1 MLSSVHTQNNDILSE
16 LHVQKKLSSPD
27 VAEGTRHAL
36 SITPGEAAKLCS
48 LIQSCEDYFRIR
60 KVNQHGKYFTGLSEE
75 ADQFSACMEEEPLKQ
90 NWSSFTKVMDKH
102 QTKLKELSPQFKSRS
117 RENFL
122 EPNLSESEMRWLK
135 EDEIA
140 TLQEKLLEAEMAISS
155 TEMFLPSFKVTIAGM
170 TNVCNLSTSDMIK
183 ISKQEDLLI
192 KELEALKH
200 IKGLLLHLL
209 RTTEHKEI
217 SSKQIDIL
225 IQKLTES
232 ETENDGL
239 RKETLETEKHIV
251 ELSSQLQK
259 EKANALKADHLSK
272 SVEAVQAHLQCQI
285 QKKEVENDQ
294 LKAKIQTLEKKISEW
309 KLQIGKHKHQ
319 ILAVKET
326 NEQKK
331 KALKKATRA
340 QKQRAEC
347 FEASVEKLTSKIRK
361 REVKLSEV
369 LSASSVWKN
378 HHEKAVEE
386 KTRLEVQFETLKKQ
400 ITNVLED
407 LKKIQDC
414 GRNSNEEIN
423 GKLNSINSESA
434 NVRLE
439 NAKLKALLAALEDN
453 AVSAEAEL
461 LNLQEKVKQQE
472 NLAEHYKTQV
482 QKLQT
487 EAEELKARYEKVL
500 NENKIITE
508 AKNLEISEV
517 RSQIQAQL
525 KELEHVRDL
534 LKVAEE
540 RLLEYQEN
548 LLSYKRSYADKSK
561 TIRELQVQMD
571 DNNRFLRNHSLEE
584 ENCNI
589 QKKYEYLKRQLERME
604 VQNEELAHQ
613 LANQEESLQHS
624 ELQLKEKLAE
634 YDALARQLEAALEE
648 GRKKESE
655 ELEKMSSKERALQ
668 TKILTLETELRERR
682 EEQKRLVCKLNNR
695 EKHQEVCLKELEH
708 TLQKSE
714 NQNHSIHS
722 YVQFLKNSYVTMFG

>member
-1 MLSSVHTQNNDILSE
+1 MLSSVHRQDNDIPSE
-16 LHVQKKLSSPD
+16 LHVQQKLPSPD

-36 SITPGEAAKLCS
+36 PITPGEAAKLCA
-48 LIQSCEDYFRIR
+48 LIQSCEDFFRIR

-75 ADQFSACMEEEPLKQ
+75 ADQFSACMEEETLKQ

-102 QTKLKELSPQFKSRS
+102 QTKLKELSPQLKSRS
-117 RENFL
+117 QENFL
-122 EPNLSESEMRWLK
+122 EQNLSESEMRWLK

-140 TLQEKLLEAEMAISS
+140 TLQEKILEAEMAISS

-192 KELEALKH
+192 KELETLKH

-225 IQKLTES
+225 MQKLTES

-251 ELSSQLQK
+251 ELSSQLQQ

-285 QKKEVENDQ
+285 QKKEAENDQ
-294 LKAKIQTLEKKISEW
+294 LKAKIQTLEKKITEW

-347 FEASVEKLTSKIRK
+347 FEASIEKLTSKIRK

-400 ITNVLED
+400 ITNLLED
-407 LKKIQDC
+407 MKKIQDR
-414 GRNSNEEIN
+414 GRNSNEEIH

-434 NVRLE
+434 NIRLD

-453 AVSAEAEL
+453 TVSAEAEL

-472 NLAEHYKTQV
+472 NLAEQYKTQV

-487 EAEELKARYEKVL
+487 EAEELKARYKKVL

-508 AKNLEISEV
+508 AKDLEISE
-517 RSQIQAQL
+517 
-525 KELEHVRDL
+525 
-534 LKVAEE
+534 
-540 RLLEYQEN
+540 
-548 LLSYKRSYADKSK
+548 
-561 TIRELQVQMD
+561 MD

-589 QKKYEYLKRQLERME
+589 QKKYEYLKRQLEKME

-655 ELEKMSSKERALQ
+655 EVEKMSSKERALQ
-668 TKILTLETELRERR
+668 TKILTLETELRERQ

-695 EKHQEVCLKELEH
+695 EKRQEVCLKELEH
-708 TLQKSE
+708 NLQKSE
-714 NQNHSIHS
+714 NQNHSIHN

>member
-1 MLSSVHTQNNDILSE
+1 MLSSVHRQDNDIPSE
-16 LHVQKKLSSPD
+16 LHVQQKLPSPD
-27 VAEGTRHAL
+27 VAE
-36 SITPGEAAKLCS
+36 
-48 LIQSCEDYFRIR
+48 
-60 KVNQHGKYFTGLSEE
+60 
-75 ADQFSACMEEEPLKQ
+75 FSACMEEETLKQ

-102 QTKLKELSPQFKSRS
+102 QTKLKELSPQLKSRS
-117 RENFL
+117 QENFL
-122 EPNLSESEMRWLK
+122 EQNLSESEMRWLK

-140 TLQEKLLEAEMAISS
+140 TLQEKILEAEMAISS

-192 KELEALKH
+192 KELETLKH

-225 IQKLTES
+225 MQKLTES

-251 ELSSQLQK
+251 ELSSQLQQ

-285 QKKEVENDQ
+285 QKKEAENDQ
-294 LKAKIQTLEKKISEW
+294 LKAKIQTLEKKITEW

-347 FEASVEKLTSKIRK
+347 FEASIEKLTSKIRK

-400 ITNVLED
+400 ITNLLED
-407 LKKIQDC
+407 MKKIQDR
-414 GRNSNEEIN
+414 GRNSNEEIH
-423 GKLNSINSESA
+423 GKLNSISSESA
-434 NVRLE
+434 NIRLD

-453 AVSAEAEL
+453 TVSAEAEL

-472 NLAEHYKTQV
+472 NLAEQYKT
-482 QKLQT
+482 
-487 EAEELKARYEKVL
+487 
-500 NENKIITE
+500 
-508 AKNLEISEV
+508 
-517 RSQIQAQL
+517 
-525 KELEHVRDL
+525 
-534 LKVAEE
+534 
-540 RLLEYQEN
+540 
-548 LLSYKRSYADKSK
+548 
-561 TIRELQVQMD
+561 QMD

-589 QKKYEYLKRQLERME
+589 QKKYEYLKRQLEKME

-655 ELEKMSSKERALQ
+655 EVEKMSSKERALQ

-695 EKHQEVCLKELEH
+695 EKRQEVCLKELEH
-708 TLQKSE
+708 NLQKSE
-714 NQNHSIHS
+714 NQNHSIHN

>member
-1 MLSSVHTQNNDILSE
+1 MLSSVHIQSNDILSE
-16 LHVQKKLSSPD
+16 LHVQQKLSSSA
-27 VAEGTRHAL
+27 VAE
-36 SITPGEAAKLCS
+36 
-48 LIQSCEDYFRIR
+48 
-60 KVNQHGKYFTGLSEE
+60 
-75 ADQFSACMEEEPLKQ
+75 FSACMEEEPLKQ

-102 QTKLKELSPQFKSRS
+102 QTELKELSPQLKSRP

-122 EPNLSESEMRWLK
+122 QQNLSESEMTWLK

-170 TNVCNLSTSDMIK
+170 TN
-183 ISKQEDLLI
+183 
-192 KELEALKH
+192 
-200 IKGLLLHLL
+200 
-209 RTTEHKEI
+209 I

-225 IQKLTES
+225 MQKLTES

-251 ELSSQLQK
+251 ELSSQLQQ
-259 EKANALKADHLSK
+259 EKANALKAGHLST

-285 QKKEVENDQ
+285 QKKEAENDQ
-294 LKAKIQTLEKKISEW
+294 LKAKIQTLEKKITEW

-386 KTRLEVQFETLKKQ
+386 KTRLEVQTETLKKQ
-400 ITNVLED
+400 ITNLLED
-407 LKKIQDC
+407 LKKMQDR
-414 GRNSNEEIN
+414 GRNSNEEIH
-423 GKLNSINSESA
+423 GKLNSISSENA
-434 NVRLE
+434 NIHLE

-453 AVSAEAEL
+453 TVSAEAEL

-472 NLAEHYKTQV
+472 NLAEQYKTQV

-500 NENKIITE
+500 NENKITE
-508 AKNLEISEV
+508 AKDLEISE
-517 RSQIQAQL
+517 
-525 KELEHVRDL
+525 
-534 LKVAEE
+534 
-540 RLLEYQEN
+540 
-548 LLSYKRSYADKSK
+548 
-561 TIRELQVQMD
+561 MD
-571 DNNRFLRNHSLEE
+571 DNRFLRNHSLEE
-584 ENCNI
+584 ENFNI
-589 QKKYEYLKRQLERME
+589 QKKYEYLKRQLEMME

-613 LANQEESLQHS
+613 LANQEERLQHS

-655 ELEKMSSKERALQ
+655 EVEKISSKERALQ
-668 TKILTLETELRERR
+668 TKILALETELRQRR
-682 EEQKRLVCKLNNR
+682 EEQKRLVCKLNNS

-708 TLQKSE
+708 NLQKSE
-714 NQNHSIHS
+714 NQNHSIHN

>member
-16 LHVQKKLSSPD
+16 LHVQKKLSLPD

-36 SITPGEAAKLCS
+36 PITPGEAAKLCS

-60 KVNQHGKYFTGLSEE
+60 KVNQLGKYFTDLSEE
-75 ADQFSACMEEEPLKQ
+75 ADQFSACMEEEPLMQ

-122 EPNLSESEMRWLK
+122 EQNLSESEMRWLK
-135 EDEIA
+135 EHEIA

-155 TEMFLPSFKVTIAGM
+155 TEMFLPSFKVTIAGI
-170 TNVCNLSTSDMIK
+170 TNVCNLSASDMMK

-200 IKGLLLHLL
+200 IKRLLLHLL

-217 SSKQIDIL
+217 SSKQIDL
-225 IQKLTES
+225 LMQKLTES

-239 RKETLETEKHIV
+239 RKGTLETEKHIV
-251 ELSSQLQK
+251 ELSSQLQQ

-285 QKKEVENDQ
+285 QKKETENDQ
-294 LKAKIQTLEKKISEW
+294 LKAKIQTLEKKITEW

-331 KALKKATRA
+331 KSLKKATRA
-340 QKQRAEC
+340 QKQRAER
-347 FEASVEKLTSKIRK
+347 FEASIEKLTSKIRK

-369 LSASSVWKN
+369 LSASSAWKN

-400 ITNVLED
+400 ITNLLED
-407 LKKIQDC
+407 LKKIQDR
-414 GRNSNEEIN
+414 GRNSNEEIH

-434 NVRLE
+434 NIRLE
-439 NAKLKALLAALEDN
+439 NAKLKVLLAALEDN
-453 AVSAEAEL
+453 TVLAEAEL

-472 NLAEHYKTQV
+472 NLAEQYKTQV
-482 QKLQT
+482 QKLQM
-487 EAEELKARYEKVL
+487 EAEELKARYKKVL
-500 NENKIITE
+500 NENKTITE
-508 AKNLEISEV
+508 TKNLEISE
-517 RSQIQAQL
+517 
-525 KELEHVRDL
+525 
-534 LKVAEE
+534 
-540 RLLEYQEN
+540 
-548 LLSYKRSYADKSK
+548 
-561 TIRELQVQMD
+561 MD
-571 DNNRFLRNHSLEE
+571 DNKKFLRNHSLEE

-604 VQNEELAHQ
+604 VQNEELVHQ

-655 ELEKMSSKERALQ
+655 EVEKMSSKERALQ

-708 TLQKSE
+708 TLRKSE

-722 YVQFLKNSYVTMFG
+722 YVQFLKNSYVTMFGRFL

>member
-1 MLSSVHTQNNDILSE
+1 MLSSMHIQNNDSLSE
-16 LHVQKKLSSPD
+16 LYVQQKLSFD
-27 VAEGTRHAL
+27 IAEGTRHAL
-36 SITPGEAAKLCS
+36 PITPGEAAKLCS

-102 QTKLKELSPQFKSRS
+102 QSKLKELSPQLKSRS
-117 RENFL
+117 QENFL
-122 EPNLSESEMRWLK
+122 QQNLSEMRWLK

-155 TEMFLPSFKVTIAGM
+155 IEMFLPSFKVTIAGM
-170 TNVCNLSTSDMIK
+170 TN
-183 ISKQEDLLI
+183 
-192 KELEALKH
+192 
-200 IKGLLLHLL
+200 
-209 RTTEHKEI
+209 I

-225 IQKLTES
+225 MQKLTES

-251 ELSSQLQK
+251 ELSSQLQQ

-272 SVEAVQAHLQCQI
+272 SVEAVQTHLQCQI
-285 QKKEVENDQ
+285 QKKEAENDQ
-294 LKAKIQTLEKKISEW
+294 LKAKLQTLEKKITEW
-309 KLQIGKHKHQ
+309 KLQTGKHKHQ

-331 KALKKATRA
+331 KSLKKATRA

-386 KTRLEVQFETLKKQ
+386 KTRLEVQTETLKKQ
-400 ITNVLED
+400 ITNLLED

-414 GRNSNEEIN
+414 GRNSNEEIH
-423 GKLNSINSESA
+423 GKLNSINSENA
-434 NVRLE
+434 NIRLE

-453 AVSAEAEL
+453 TVSAEAEL

-472 NLAEHYKTQV
+472 NLAEQYKTQV

-487 EAEELKARYEKVL
+487 EAEELKVRYEKVL
-500 NENKIITE
+500 NEKKIIE
-508 AKNLEISEV
+508 AKDLEIIEV
-517 RSQIQAQL
+517 RSQMQAHL
-525 KELEHVRDL
+525 KELERVRDL

-540 RLLEYQEN
+540 RLQEYQEN

-561 TIRELQVQMD
+561 TIRKLQVQMD
-571 DNNRFLRNHSLEE
+571 DNRFLRNHSLEE

-589 QKKYEYLKRQLERME
+589 KKKYEYLKRQLEKME
-604 VQNEELAHQ
+604 VQNEELTHQ
-613 LANQEESLQHS
+613 LANQEESLQQS

-655 ELEKMSSKERALQ
+655 VVEKNSSKERALQ
-668 TKILTLETELRERR
+668 TKILALETELRERR
-682 EEQKRLVCKLNNR
+682 EEQKRLVCKLNNS
-695 EKHQEVCLKELEH
+695 EKHQEVCLKELEYN
-708 TLQKSE
+708 LQKSE
-714 NQNHSIHS
+714 NQNHRIHNYTNLYMFNCS
-722 YVQFLKNSYVTMFG
+722 CITSKERKLVASNFFLVVVTKGYRRIVKQQYELIGTVLAYVVTNICLL

>member
-1 MLSSVHTQNNDILSE
+1 
-16 LHVQKKLSSPD
+16 
-27 VAEGTRHAL
+27 
-36 SITPGEAAKLCS
+36 
-48 LIQSCEDYFRIR
+48 
-60 KVNQHGKYFTGLSEE
+60 
-75 ADQFSACMEEEPLKQ
+75 MEEEPLKQ

-102 QTKLKELSPQFKSRS
+102 QTKLKELSPQLKSRS
-117 RENFL
+117 QENFL
-122 EPNLSESEMRWLK
+122 EQNLSESEMRWLK

-140 TLQEKLLEAEMAISS
+140 TLQEKILEAEMAISS

-192 KELEALKH
+192 KELETLKH

-225 IQKLTES
+225 MQKLTES

-251 ELSSQLQK
+251 ELSSQLQQ

-285 QKKEVENDQ
+285 QKKEAENDQ
-294 LKAKIQTLEKKISEW
+294 LKAKIQTLEKKITEW

-331 KALKKATRA
+331 KALKKATRG

-386 KTRLEVQFETLKKQ
+386 KTRLEVQFESLKKQ
-400 ITNVLED
+400 ITNLLED
-407 LKKIQDC
+407 MKKIQDR
-414 GRNSNEEIN
+414 GRNSNEEIH

-434 NVRLE
+434 NIRLE

-453 AVSAEAEL
+453 TVSAEAEL

-472 NLAEHYKTQV
+472 NLAEQYKIQV

-487 EAEELKARYEKVL
+487 EAEELKARYKKVL

-508 AKNLEISEV
+508 AKDLEISEV

-540 RLLEYQEN
+540 RLQEYQEN

-584 ENCNI
+584 ENYNI
-589 QKKYEYLKRQLERME
+589 QKKYKYLK
-604 VQNEELAHQ
+604 
-613 LANQEESLQHS
+613 S
-624 ELQLKEKLAE
+624 
-634 YDALARQLEAALEE
+634 
-648 GRKKESE
+648 
-655 ELEKMSSKERALQ
+655 
-668 TKILTLETELRERR
+668 
-682 EEQKRLVCKLNNR
+682 
-695 EKHQEVCLKELEH
+695 
-708 TLQKSE
+708 
-714 NQNHSIHS
+714 
-722 YVQFLKNSYVTMFG
+722 

>member
-1 MLSSVHTQNNDILSE
+1 MLSSMHIQNNDSLSE
-16 LHVQKKLSSPD
+16 LYVQQKLSFD
-27 VAEGTRHAL
+27 IAEGTRHAL
-36 SITPGEAAKLCS
+36 PITPGEAAKLCS

-102 QTKLKELSPQFKSRS
+102 QSKLKELSPQLKSRS
-117 RENFL
+117 QENFL
-122 EPNLSESEMRWLK
+122 QQNLSEMRWLK

-155 TEMFLPSFKVTIAGM
+155 IEMFLPSFKVTIAGM
-170 TNVCNLSTSDMIK
+170 TNVCNLSTSDMLK

-192 KELEALKH
+192 KELETLKH

-209 RTTEHKEI
+209 RTTEHEEI

-225 IQKLTES
+225 MQKLTES

-251 ELSSQLQK
+251 ELSSQLQQ

-272 SVEAVQAHLQCQI
+272 SVEAVQTHLQCQI
-285 QKKEVENDQ
+285 QKKEAENDQ
-294 LKAKIQTLEKKISEW
+294 LKAKLQTLEKKITEW
-309 KLQIGKHKHQ
+309 KLQTGKHKHQ

-331 KALKKATRA
+331 KSLKKATRA

-386 KTRLEVQFETLKKQ
+386 KTRLEVQTETLKKQ
-400 ITNVLED
+400 ITNLLED

-414 GRNSNEEIN
+414 GRNSNEEIH
-423 GKLNSINSESA
+423 GKLNSINSENA
-434 NVRLE
+434 NIRLE

-453 AVSAEAEL
+453 TVSAEAEL

-472 NLAEHYKTQV
+472 NLAEQYKTQV

-487 EAEELKARYEKVL
+487 EAEELKVRYEKVL
-500 NENKIITE
+500 NEKKIIE
-508 AKNLEISEV
+508 AKDLEI
-517 RSQIQAQL
+517 I
-525 KELEHVRDL
+525 ELE
-534 LKVAEE
+534 K
-540 RLLEYQEN
+540 
-548 LLSYKRSYADKSK
+548 
-561 TIRELQVQMD
+561 
-571 DNNRFLRNHSLEE
+571 
-584 ENCNI
+584 
-589 QKKYEYLKRQLERME
+589 ME
-604 VQNEELAHQ
+604 VQNEELTHQ
-613 LANQEESLQHS
+613 LANQEESLQQS

-655 ELEKMSSKERALQ
+655 VVEKNSSKERALQ
-668 TKILTLETELRERR
+668 TKILALETELRERR
-682 EEQKRLVCKLNNR
+682 EEQKRLVCKLNNS
-695 EKHQEVCLKELEH
+695 EKHQEVCLKELEYN
-708 TLQKSE
+708 LQKSE
-714 NQNHSIHS
+714 NQNHRIHNYTNLYMFNCS
-722 YVQFLKNSYVTMFG
+722 CITSKERKLVASNFFLVVVTKGYRRIVKQQYELIGTVLAYVVTNICLL

>member
-16 LHVQKKLSSPD
+16 LHVKKKLSSPD
-27 VAEGTRHAL
+27 VAEGTRHTL
-36 SITPGEAAKLCS
+36 PITPGEAAKLCS

-60 KVNQHGKYFTGLSEE
+60 KVNQLGKYFTDLSEE

-90 NWSSFTKVMDKH
+90 SWSSFTNVMDKH
-102 QTKLKELSPQFKSRS
+102 QIRLKELSPQFKSRS

-122 EPNLSESEMRWLK
+122 GQNLSESEMRWLK
-135 EDEIA
+135 EHEIA
-140 TLQEKLLEAEMAISS
+140 TLQEKLLEAEMAINS
-155 TEMFLPSFKVTIAGM
+155 TEMFLPSFKVTIAEM
-170 TNVCNLSTSDMIK
+170 TNVCNLSTSDVIK

-192 KELEALKH
+192 KELEALKN
-200 IKGLLLHLL
+200 IKGFLLHLL

-225 IQKLTES
+225 MQKLTES

-251 ELSSQLQK
+251 ELSSQLQQ
-259 EKANALKADHLSK
+259 EKVNVLKADHLSK

-285 QKKEVENDQ
+285 QKKEAENDQ
-294 LKAKIQTLEKKISEW
+294 LKAKIQTLEKKITEW
-309 KLQIGKHKHQ
+309 KLQIGKQKHQ
-319 ILAVKET
+319 ILTVKET

-347 FEASVEKLTSKIRK
+347 FEASIEKLTSKIRK

-369 LSASSVWKN
+369 LSASSAWKN

-386 KTRLEVQFETLKKQ
+386 KTWLEVQFETLKKQ
-400 ITNVLED
+400 ITNLLED

-414 GRNSNEEIN
+414 GRNSNEEIH
-423 GKLNSINSESA
+423 GKLNSINSEHA
-434 NVRLE
+434 NIRLE

-453 AVSAEAEL
+453 TVLAEAEL

-472 NLAEHYKTQV
+472 NLAEQYKTQV
-482 QKLQT
+482 QKLQM

-500 NENKIITE
+500 NENKIIKE
-508 AKNLEISEV
+508 AKNLEISEM
-517 RSQIQAQL
+517 
-525 KELEHVRDL
+525 HG
-534 LKVAEE
+534 
-540 RLLEYQEN
+540 
-548 LLSYKRSYADKSK
+548 
-561 TIRELQVQMD
+561 
-571 DNNRFLRNHSLEE
+571 NNRFLRNHSLEE

-655 ELEKMSSKERALQ
+655 EVEKMSSKERALQ

>member
-1 MLSSVHTQNNDILSE
+1 MLILNPNVVS
-16 LHVQKKLSSPD
+16 LKLPVYS
-27 VAEGTRHAL
+27 G
-36 SITPGEAAKLCS
+36 
-48 LIQSCEDYFRIR
+48 F
-60 KVNQHGKYFTGLSEE
+60 
-75 ADQFSACMEEEPLKQ
+75 
-90 NWSSFTKVMDKH
+90 
-102 QTKLKELSPQFKSRS
+102 
-117 RENFL
+117 
-122 EPNLSESEMRWLK
+122 
-135 EDEIA
+135 
-140 TLQEKLLEAEMAISS
+140 
-155 TEMFLPSFKVTIAGM
+155 
-170 TNVCNLSTSDMIK
+170 VCNLSTSDMIK

-192 KELEALKH
+192 KELETLKH

-209 RTTEHKEI
+209 RTTEHKE
-217 SSKQIDIL
+217 
-225 IQKLTES
+225 
-232 ETENDGL
+232 GL

-251 ELSSQLQK
+251 ELSSQLQQ

-285 QKKEVENDQ
+285 QKKEAENDQ
-294 LKAKIQTLEKKISEW
+294 LKAKIQTLEKKITEW

-331 KALKKATRA
+331 KALKKATRG

-386 KTRLEVQFETLKKQ
+386 KTRLEVQFESLKKQ
-400 ITNVLED
+400 ITNLLED
-407 LKKIQDC
+407 MKKIQDR
-414 GRNSNEEIN
+414 GRNSNEEIH

-434 NVRLE
+434 NIRLE

-453 AVSAEAEL
+453 TVSAEAEL

-472 NLAEHYKTQV
+472 NLAEQYKIQLDLAYNALC
-482 QKLQT
+482 KSP
-487 EAEELKARYEKVL
+487 L
-500 NENKIITE
+500 NRMET
-508 AKNLEISEV
+508 SF
-517 RSQIQAQL
+517 S
-525 KELEHVRDL
+525 
-534 LKVAEE
+534 
-540 RLLEYQEN
+540 
-548 LLSYKRSYADKSK
+548 
-561 TIRELQVQMD
+561 QMD

-584 ENCNI
+584 ENYNI
-589 QKKYEYLKRQLERME
+589 QKKYKYLKRQLEKME

-655 ELEKMSSKERALQ
+655 EVEKMSSKERALQ

-682 EEQKRLVCKLNNR
+682 EEQKRLVCKLNN
-695 EKHQEVCLKELEH
+695 KHQEVCLKELEH
-708 TLQKSE
+708 NLQKSE
-714 NQNHSIHS
+714 NQNHSIHN

>member
-1 MLSSVHTQNNDILSE
+1 MFNKSCLLLMLL
-16 LHVQKKLSSPD
+16 
-27 VAEGTRHAL
+27 R
-36 SITPGEAAKLCS
+36 
-48 LIQSCEDYFRIR
+48 
-60 KVNQHGKYFTGLSEE
+60 
-75 ADQFSACMEEEPLKQ
+75 
-90 NWSSFTKVMDKH
+90 
-102 QTKLKELSPQFKSRS
+102 
-117 RENFL
+117 
-122 EPNLSESEMRWLK
+122 LK

-140 TLQEKLLEAEMAISS
+140 TLEEKILEAEMAISS

-192 KELEALKH
+192 KELETLKH

-225 IQKLTES
+225 MQKLTES

-251 ELSSQLQK
+251 ELSSQLQQ

-285 QKKEVENDQ
+285 QKKEAENDQ
-294 LKAKIQTLEKKISEW
+294 LKAKIQTLEKKITEW

-386 KTRLEVQFETLKKQ
+386 KTRLEVQFESLKKQ
-400 ITNVLED
+400 ITNLLED
-407 LKKIQDC
+407 MKKIQDR
-414 GRNSNEEIN
+414 GRNSNEEIH

-434 NVRLE
+434 NIRLE

-453 AVSAEAEL
+453 TVSAEAEL

-472 NLAEHYKTQV
+472 NLAEQYKIQV

-487 EAEELKARYEKVL
+487 EAEELKARYKKVL

-508 AKNLEISEV
+508 AKDLEISEV

-540 RLLEYQEN
+540 RLQEYQEN

-584 ENCNI
+584 ENYNI
-589 QKKYEYLKRQLERME
+589 QKKYKYLKRQLEKME

-655 ELEKMSSKERALQ
+655 EVEKMSSKERALQ

-708 TLQKSE
+708 NLQKSE
-714 NQNHSIHS
+714 NQNHSIHN

>member
-16 LHVQKKLSSPD
+16 LHVKKKLSSPD
-27 VAEGTRHAL
+27 VAEGTRHTL
-36 SITPGEAAKLCS
+36 PITPGEAAKLCS

-60 KVNQHGKYFTGLSEE
+60 KVNQLGKYFTDLSEE

-90 NWSSFTKVMDKH
+90 SWSSFTNVMDKH
-102 QTKLKELSPQFKSRS
+102 QIRLKELSPQFKSRS

-122 EPNLSESEMRWLK
+122 GQNLSESEMRWLK
-135 EDEIA
+135 EHEIA
-140 TLQEKLLEAEMAISS
+140 TLQEKLLEAEMAINS
-155 TEMFLPSFKVTIAGM
+155 TEMFLPSFKVTIAEM
-170 TNVCNLSTSDMIK
+170 TNVCNLSTSDVIK

-192 KELEALKH
+192 KELEALKN
-200 IKGLLLHLL
+200 IKGFLLHLL

-225 IQKLTES
+225 MQKLTES

-251 ELSSQLQK
+251 ELSSQLQQ
-259 EKANALKADHLSK
+259 EKVNVLKADHLSK

-285 QKKEVENDQ
+285 QKKEAENDQ
-294 LKAKIQTLEKKISEW
+294 LKAKIQTLEKKITEW
-309 KLQIGKHKHQ
+309 KLQIGKQKHQ
-319 ILAVKET
+319 ILTVKET

-347 FEASVEKLTSKIRK
+347 FEASIEKLTSKIRK

-369 LSASSVWKN
+369 LSASSAWKN

-386 KTRLEVQFETLKKQ
+386 KTWLEVQFETLKKQ
-400 ITNVLED
+400 ITNLLED

-414 GRNSNEEIN
+414 GRNSNEEIH
-423 GKLNSINSESA
+423 GKLNSINSEHA
-434 NVRLE
+434 NIRLE

-453 AVSAEAEL
+453 TVLAEAEL

-472 NLAEHYKTQV
+472 NLAEQYKTQ
-482 QKLQT
+482 
-487 EAEELKARYEKVL
+487 
-500 NENKIITE
+500 
-508 AKNLEISEV
+508 V

-540 RLLEYQEN
+540 RLLEHQEN

-561 TIRELQVQMD
+561 TIRELQVQMHG
-571 DNNRFLRNHSLEE
+571 NNRFLRNHSLEE

-655 ELEKMSSKERALQ
+655 EVEKMSSKERALQ

>member
-16 LHVQKKLSSPD
+16 LHVKKKLSSPD
-27 VAEGTRHAL
+27 VAEGTRHTL
-36 SITPGEAAKLCS
+36 PITPGEAAKLCS

-60 KVNQHGKYFTGLSEE
+60 KVNQLGKYFTDLSEE

-90 NWSSFTKVMDKH
+90 SWSSFTNVMDKH
-102 QTKLKELSPQFKSRS
+102 QIRLKELSPQFKSRS

-122 EPNLSESEMRWLK
+122 GQNLSESEMRWLK
-135 EDEIA
+135 EHEIA
-140 TLQEKLLEAEMAISS
+140 TLQEKLLEAEMAINS
-155 TEMFLPSFKVTIAGM
+155 TEMFLPSFKVTIAEM
-170 TNVCNLSTSDMIK
+170 TNVCNLSTSDVIK

-192 KELEALKH
+192 KELEALKN
-200 IKGLLLHLL
+200 IKGFLLHLL

-225 IQKLTES
+225 MQKLTES

-251 ELSSQLQK
+251 ELSSQLQQ
-259 EKANALKADHLSK
+259 EKVNVLKADHLSK

-285 QKKEVENDQ
+285 QKKEAENDQ
-294 LKAKIQTLEKKISEW
+294 LKAKIQTLEKKITEW
-309 KLQIGKHKHQ
+309 KLQIGKQKHQ
-319 ILAVKET
+319 ILTVKET

-347 FEASVEKLTSKIRK
+347 FEASIEKLTSKIRK

-369 LSASSVWKN
+369 LSASSAWKN

-386 KTRLEVQFETLKKQ
+386 KTWLEVQFETLKKQ
-400 ITNVLED
+400 ITNLLED

-414 GRNSNEEIN
+414 GRNSNEEIH
-423 GKLNSINSESA
+423 GKLNSINSEHA
-434 NVRLE
+434 NIRLE

-453 AVSAEAEL
+453 TVLAEAEL

-472 NLAEHYKTQV
+472 NLAEQYKTQV
-482 QKLQT
+482 QKLQM

-500 NENKIITE
+500 NENKIIKE

-540 RLLEYQEN
+540 RLLEHQEN

-561 TIRELQVQMD
+561 TIRELQVQMHG
-571 DNNRFLRNHSLEE
+571 NNRFLRNHSLEE

-655 ELEKMSSKERALQ
+655 EVEKMSSKERALQ

-682 EEQKRLVCKLNNR
+682 EEQKRLVCKLNNVLNFR
-695 EKHQEVCLKELEH
+695 YPNRKCWPLISWHPARDNGTQ
-708 TLQKSE
+708 
-714 NQNHSIHS
+714 IDA
-722 YVQFLKNSYVTMFG
+722 

>member
-1 MLSSVHTQNNDILSE
+1 MLSSMHIQNNDSLSE
-16 LHVQKKLSSPD
+16 LYVQQKLSFD
-27 VAEGTRHAL
+27 IAE
-36 SITPGEAAKLCS
+36 
-48 LIQSCEDYFRIR
+48 
-60 KVNQHGKYFTGLSEE
+60 
-75 ADQFSACMEEEPLKQ
+75 FSACMEEEPLKQ

-102 QTKLKELSPQFKSRS
+102 QSKLKELSPQLKSRS
-117 RENFL
+117 QENFL
-122 EPNLSESEMRWLK
+122 QQNLSEMRWLK

-155 TEMFLPSFKVTIAGM
+155 IEMFLPSFKVTIAGM
-170 TNVCNLSTSDMIK
+170 TNVCNLSTSDMLK

-192 KELEALKH
+192 KELETLKH

-209 RTTEHKEI
+209 RTEHEEI

-225 IQKLTES
+225 MQKLTES

-251 ELSSQLQK
+251 ELSSQLQQ

-272 SVEAVQAHLQCQI
+272 SVEAVQTHLQCQI
-285 QKKEVENDQ
+285 QKKEAENDQ
-294 LKAKIQTLEKKISEW
+294 LKAKLQTLEKKITEW
-309 KLQIGKHKHQ
+309 KLQTGKRKLQ

-386 KTRLEVQFETLKKQ
+386 KTRLEVQTETLKKQ
-400 ITNVLED
+400 ITNLLED

-414 GRNSNEEIN
+414 GRNSNEEIH
-423 GKLNSINSESA
+423 GKLNSINSENA
-434 NVRLE
+434 NIRLE

-453 AVSAEAEL
+453 TVSAEAEL

-472 NLAEHYKTQV
+472 NLAEQYKTQV

-487 EAEELKARYEKVL
+487 EAEELKVRYEKVL
-500 NENKIITE
+500 NEKKIIE
-508 AKNLEISEV
+508 AKDLEISE
-517 RSQIQAQL
+517 
-525 KELEHVRDL
+525 
-534 LKVAEE
+534 
-540 RLLEYQEN
+540 
-548 LLSYKRSYADKSK
+548 
-561 TIRELQVQMD
+561 MD
-571 DNNRFLRNHSLEE
+571 DNRFLRNHSLEE
-584 ENCNI
+584 ENCNLK
-589 QKKYEYLKRQLERME
+589 KKYEYLKRQLEKME

-613 LANQEESLQHS
+613 LANQEESLQQS

-655 ELEKMSSKERALQ
+655 VVEKNSSKERALQ
-668 TKILTLETELRERR
+668 TKILALETELRERR
-682 EEQKRLVCKLNNR
+682 EEQKRLVCKLNNS

-708 TLQKSE
+708 NLQKSE
-714 NQNHSIHS
+714 NQNHRIHNYTNLYMFNCS
-722 YVQFLKNSYVTMFG
+722 CITSKERKLVASNFFLVVVTKG

>member
-1 MLSSVHTQNNDILSE
+1 
-16 LHVQKKLSSPD
+16 
-27 VAEGTRHAL
+27 
-36 SITPGEAAKLCS
+36 
-48 LIQSCEDYFRIR
+48 
-60 KVNQHGKYFTGLSEE
+60 
-75 ADQFSACMEEEPLKQ
+75 MEEEPLKQ

-102 QTKLKELSPQFKSRS
+102 QTKLKELSPQLKSRS
-117 RENFL
+117 QENFL
-122 EPNLSESEMRWLK
+122 EQNLSESEMRWLK

-140 TLQEKLLEAEMAISS
+140 TLQEKILEAEMAISS

-192 KELEALKH
+192 KELETLKH

-225 IQKLTES
+225 MQKLTES

-251 ELSSQLQK
+251 ELSSQLQQ

-285 QKKEVENDQ
+285 QKKEAENDQ
-294 LKAKIQTLEKKISEW
+294 LKAKIQTLEKKITEW

-331 KALKKATRA
+331 KALKKATRG

-386 KTRLEVQFETLKKQ
+386 KTRLEVQFESLKKQ
-400 ITNVLED
+400 ITNLLED
-407 LKKIQDC
+407 MKKIQDR
-414 GRNSNEEIN
+414 GRNSNEEIH

-434 NVRLE
+434 NIRLE

-453 AVSAEAEL
+453 TVSAEAEL

-472 NLAEHYKTQV
+472 NLAEQYKIQV

-487 EAEELKARYEKVL
+487 EAEELKARYKKVL

-508 AKNLEISEV
+508 AKDLEISE
-517 RSQIQAQL
+517 
-525 KELEHVRDL
+525 
-534 LKVAEE
+534 
-540 RLLEYQEN
+540 
-548 LLSYKRSYADKSK
+548 
-561 TIRELQVQMD
+561 MD

-584 ENCNI
+584 ENYNI
-589 QKKYEYLKRQLERME
+589 QKKYKYLKRQLEKME

-655 ELEKMSSKERALQ
+655 EVEKMSSKERALQ

-708 TLQKSE
+708 NLQKSE
-714 NQNHSIHS
+714 NQNHSIHN

>member
-1 MLSSVHTQNNDILSE
+1 MLSSAHIQNNDGLSA
-16 LHVQKKLSSPD
+16 LHVQQKLSSD
-27 VAEGTRHAL
+27 MAE
-36 SITPGEAAKLCS
+36 
-48 LIQSCEDYFRIR
+48 
-60 KVNQHGKYFTGLSEE
+60 
-75 ADQFSACMEEEPLKQ
+75 FSACMEEEPLKQ
-90 NWSSFTKVMDKH
+90 NWCSFFKVVDKH
-102 QTKLKELSPQFKSRS
+102 QTKLKELSPQLKSRS
-117 RENFL
+117 QENFL
-122 EPNLSESEMRWLK
+122 QQNLSEMRWLK

-140 TLQEKLLEAEMAISS
+140 RLEEKLLEAEMTIRS
-155 TEMFLPSFKVTIAGM
+155 TEMFLPSFKVTIDGM

-183 ISKQEDLLI
+183 ISTQEDLLI
-192 KELEALKH
+192 KELETLKH

-209 RTTEHKEI
+209 RTTEHEEI

-225 IQKLTES
+225 MQKLTES

-239 RKETLETEKHIV
+239 RKEMLETEKHIV
-251 ELSSQLQK
+251 ELSSQLQQ

-272 SVEAVQAHLQCQI
+272 SVEAVQTHLQYQI
-285 QKKEVENDQ
+285 QKKEAENDQ
-294 LKAKIQTLEKKISEW
+294 LKAKLQTLEKKITEW

-319 ILAVKET
+319 ILTVKET

-369 LSASSVWKN
+369 LPASSVWKN
-378 HHEKAVEE
+378 LHEKAVEE
-386 KTRLEVQFETLKKQ
+386 KTRLEVQTETLKKQ
-400 ITNVLED
+400 ITNLLED

-414 GRNSNEEIN
+414 GRNSNEEIH
-423 GKLNSINSESA
+423 GKLNSINSENA
-434 NVRLE
+434 NIRLE

-453 AVSAEAEL
+453 TVSAEAEL

-472 NLAEHYKTQV
+472 NLAEQYKTQV

-500 NENKIITE
+500 NENKITE
-508 AKNLEISEV
+508 AKDLEISEV
-517 RSQIQAQL
+517 RSQMQAHL

-534 LKVAEE
+534 LKVSEE
-540 RLLEYQEN
+540 RLQEYQES
-548 LLSYKRSYADKSK
+548 LLSYKKSYADKSK
-561 TIRELQVQMD
+561 TIRKLQVQMD
-571 DNNRFLRNHSLEE
+571 DKFLRNHSLEE

-589 QKKYEYLKRQLERME
+589 KKKYEYLKRQLEKME

-613 LANQEESLQHS
+613 LANQEESLQQS
-624 ELQLKEKLAE
+624 ELQLKEKLTE

-655 ELEKMSSKERALQ
+655 EVEKNSSKERALQ
-668 TKILTLETELRERR
+668 TKILALETELRETR

-708 TLQKSE
+708 HLQKSE
-714 NQNHSIHS
+714 NQNHRIHN
-722 YVQFLKNSYVTMFG
+722 YVQFLKNSYITTFG

>member
-1 MLSSVHTQNNDILSE
+1 MLSSVHTQNNNILSE
-16 LHVQKKLSSPD
+16 LHVKKKLSSPD
-27 VAEGTRHAL
+27 VAEGTRHTL
-36 SITPGEAAKLCS
+36 PITPGEAAKLCS

-60 KVNQHGKYFTGLSEE
+60 KVNQLGKYFTDLSEE

-102 QTKLKELSPQFKSRS
+102 QTKLKELSPQFKSS
-117 RENFL
+117 SWENFL
-122 EPNLSESEMRWLK
+122 GQNLSESEMRWLK
-135 EDEIA
+135 EHEIA
-140 TLQEKLLEAEMAISS
+140 TLQEKLLEAEMAVSS
-155 TEMFLPSFKVTIAGM
+155 TEMFLPSFKVTIAEM
-170 TNVCNLSTSDMIK
+170 TNVCNLSTSDVIK

-192 KELEALKH
+192 KELEALKN
-200 IKGLLLHLL
+200 IKGFLLHLL

-225 IQKLTES
+225 MQKLTES

-251 ELSSQLQK
+251 ELSSQLQQ

-285 QKKEVENDQ
+285 QKKEAENDQ
-294 LKAKIQTLEKKISEW
+294 LKAKIQTLEKKITEW

-319 ILAVKET
+319 ILTVKET

-347 FEASVEKLTSKIRK
+347 FEASIEKLTSKIRK

-369 LSASSVWKN
+369 LSASSAWKN

-386 KTRLEVQFETLKKQ
+386 KTWLEVQFETLKKQ
-400 ITNVLED
+400 ITNLLED

-414 GRNSNEEIN
+414 GRNSNEEIH
-423 GKLNSINSESA
+423 GKLNSINSERA
-434 NVRLE
+434 NIHLE

-453 AVSAEAEL
+453 TVSAEAEL

-472 NLAEHYKTQV
+472 NLAEQYKTQ
-482 QKLQT
+482 
-487 EAEELKARYEKVL
+487 
-500 NENKIITE
+500 
-508 AKNLEISEV
+508 V

-571 DNNRFLRNHSLEE
+571 GNNRFLRNHSLEE

-613 LANQEESLQHS
+613 LANQEERLQHS

-655 ELEKMSSKERALQ
+655 EVEKMSSKERALQ

>member
-1 MLSSVHTQNNDILSE
+1 MLSSVHRQDNDIPSE
-16 LHVQKKLSSPD
+16 LHVQQKLPSPD
-27 VAEGTRHAL
+27 VAE
-36 SITPGEAAKLCS
+36 
-48 LIQSCEDYFRIR
+48 
-60 KVNQHGKYFTGLSEE
+60 
-75 ADQFSACMEEEPLKQ
+75 FSACMEEETLKQ

-102 QTKLKELSPQFKSRS
+102 QTKLKELSPQLKSRS
-117 RENFL
+117 QENFL
-122 EPNLSESEMRWLK
+122 EQNLSESEMRWLK

-140 TLQEKLLEAEMAISS
+140 TLQEKILEAEMAISS

-192 KELEALKH
+192 KELETLKH

-209 RTTEHKEI
+209 RTTEHKE
-217 SSKQIDIL
+217 
-225 IQKLTES
+225 
-232 ETENDGL
+232 GL

-251 ELSSQLQK
+251 ELSSQLQQ

-285 QKKEVENDQ
+285 QKKEAENDQ
-294 LKAKIQTLEKKISEW
+294 LKAKIQTLEKKITEW

-347 FEASVEKLTSKIRK
+347 FEASIEKLTSKIRK

-400 ITNVLED
+400 ITNLLED
-407 LKKIQDC
+407 MKKIQDR
-414 GRNSNEEIN
+414 GRNSNEEIH
-423 GKLNSINSESA
+423 GKLNSISSESA
-434 NVRLE
+434 NIRLD

-453 AVSAEAEL
+453 TVSAEAEL

-472 NLAEHYKTQV
+472 NLAEQYKTQV

-487 EAEELKARYEKVL
+487 EAEELKARYKKVL

-508 AKNLEISEV
+508 AKDLEISE
-517 RSQIQAQL
+517 
-525 KELEHVRDL
+525 
-534 LKVAEE
+534 
-540 RLLEYQEN
+540 
-548 LLSYKRSYADKSK
+548 
-561 TIRELQVQMD
+561 MD

-589 QKKYEYLKRQLERME
+589 QKKYEYLKRQLEKME

-655 ELEKMSSKERALQ
+655 EVEKMSSKERALQ

-695 EKHQEVCLKELEH
+695 EKRQEVCLKELEH
-708 TLQKSE
+708 NLQKSE
-714 NQNHSIHS
+714 NQNHSIHN

>member
-1 MLSSVHTQNNDILSE
+1 
-16 LHVQKKLSSPD
+16 
-27 VAEGTRHAL
+27 
-36 SITPGEAAKLCS
+36 
-48 LIQSCEDYFRIR
+48 
-60 KVNQHGKYFTGLSEE
+60 
-75 ADQFSACMEEEPLKQ
+75 MEEEPLKQ

-102 QTKLKELSPQFKSRS
+102 QTKLKELSPQLKSRS
-117 RENFL
+117 QENFL
-122 EPNLSESEMRWLK
+122 EQNLSESEMRWLK

-140 TLQEKLLEAEMAISS
+140 TLQEKILEAEMAISS

-192 KELEALKH
+192 KELETLKH

-225 IQKLTES
+225 MQKLTES

-251 ELSSQLQK
+251 ELSSQLQQ

-285 QKKEVENDQ
+285 QKKEAENDQ
-294 LKAKIQTLEKKISEW
+294 LKAKIQTLEKKITEW

-331 KALKKATRA
+331 KALKKATRG

-386 KTRLEVQFETLKKQ
+386 KTRLEVQFESLKKQ
-400 ITNVLED
+400 ITNLLED
-407 LKKIQDC
+407 MKKIQDR
-414 GRNSNEEIN
+414 GRNSNEEIH

-434 NVRLE
+434 NIRLE

-453 AVSAEAEL
+453 TVSAEAEL

-472 NLAEHYKTQV
+472 NLAEQYKIQV

-487 EAEELKARYEKVL
+487 EAEELKARYKKVL

-508 AKNLEISEV
+508 AKDLEISEV

-540 RLLEYQEN
+540 RLQEYQEN

-584 ENCNI
+584 ENYNI
-589 QKKYEYLKRQLERME
+589 QKKYKYLKRQLEKME

-655 ELEKMSSKERALQ
+655 EVEKMSSKERALQ

-708 TLQKSE
+708 NLQKSE
-714 NQNHSIHS
+714 NQNHSIHN

>member
-1 MLSSVHTQNNDILSE
+1 
-16 LHVQKKLSSPD
+16 
-27 VAEGTRHAL
+27 
-36 SITPGEAAKLCS
+36 
-48 LIQSCEDYFRIR
+48 
-60 KVNQHGKYFTGLSEE
+60 
-75 ADQFSACMEEEPLKQ
+75 MEEEPLKQ

-122 EPNLSESEMRWLK
+122 EQNLSESEMRWLK

-155 TEMFLPSFKVTIAGM
+155 TEMFLPSFKVAIAGM

-183 ISKQEDLLI
+183 ISKEEDLLI

-200 IKGLLLHLL
+200 IKGLLLYLL

-225 IQKLTES
+225 MKKVTEN

-239 RKETLETEKHIV
+239 RKETLETEKRIV
-251 ELSSQLQK
+251 ELSSQLQQ

-285 QKKEVENDQ
+285 HKKEAENDH
-294 LKAKIQTLEKKISEW
+294 LKSKIQTLEKKITEW
-309 KLQIGKHKHQ
+309 KLQNGKHKHQ

-386 KTRLEVQFETLKKQ
+386 KTQLEVQFETLKKQ
-400 ITNVLED
+400 ITNLLED
-407 LKKIQDC
+407 LKKIQDR
-414 GRNSNEEIN
+414 GRNSNEEIH
-423 GKLNSINSESA
+423 GKLNSISSESA
-434 NVRLE
+434 NIRLE

-453 AVSAEAEL
+453 TVSAEAEL

-472 NLAEHYKTQV
+472 NLAEQYKTQV

-508 AKNLEISEV
+508 AKDLEISE
-517 RSQIQAQL
+517 
-525 KELEHVRDL
+525 
-534 LKVAEE
+534 
-540 RLLEYQEN
+540 
-548 LLSYKRSYADKSK
+548 
-561 TIRELQVQMD
+561 MD

-613 LANQEESLQHS
+613 LANQEESLQHN

-655 ELEKMSSKERALQ
+655 EVENMSSKERALQ

-682 EEQKRLVCKLNNR
+682 EEQKRLVCKLNNALAWHR
-695 EKHQEVCLKELEH
+695 ETQTTGCMEMGDHPAAPPPPPPLRTQ
-708 TLQKSE
+708 TQ
-714 NQNHSIHS
+714 Q
-722 YVQFLKNSYVTMFG
+722 

>member
-1 MLSSVHTQNNDILSE
+1 MYLV
-16 LHVQKKLSSPD
+16 K
-27 VAEGTRHAL
+27 
-36 SITPGEAAKLCS
+36 C
-48 LIQSCEDYFRIR
+48 
-60 KVNQHGKYFTGLSEE
+60 
-75 ADQFSACMEEEPLKQ
+75 
-90 NWSSFTKVMDKH
+90 
-102 QTKLKELSPQFKSRS
+102 
-117 RENFL
+117 NFL
-122 EPNLSESEMRWLK
+122 IFSK
-135 EDEIA
+135 
-140 TLQEKLLEAEMAISS
+140 
-155 TEMFLPSFKVTIAGM
+155 
-170 TNVCNLSTSDMIK
+170 TNWKNTVSVMWS
-183 ISKQEDLLI
+183 
-192 KELEALKH
+192 H
-200 IKGLLLHLL
+200 I
-209 RTTEHKEI
+209 
-217 SSKQIDIL
+217 
-225 IQKLTES
+225 
-232 ETENDGL
+232 
-239 RKETLETEKHIV
+239 
-251 ELSSQLQK
+251 
-259 EKANALKADHLSK
+259 DHLVGTYSFC
-272 SVEAVQAHLQCQI
+272 LI
-285 QKKEVENDQ
+285 I
-294 LKAKIQTLEKKISEW
+294 LQTLEKKITEW

-331 KALKKATRA
+331 KALKKATRG

-386 KTRLEVQFETLKKQ
+386 KTRLEVQFESLKKQ
-400 ITNVLED
+400 ITNLLED
-407 LKKIQDC
+407 MKKIQDR
-414 GRNSNEEIN
+414 GRNSNEEIH

-434 NVRLE
+434 NIRLE

-453 AVSAEAEL
+453 TVSAEAEL

-472 NLAEHYKTQV
+472 NLAEQYKIQV
-482 QKLQT
+482 T
-487 EAEELKARYEKVL
+487 NGPGRLKYQFYVYMQ
-500 NENKIITE
+500 
-508 AKNLEISEV
+508 
-517 RSQIQAQL
+517 SQIQAQL

-540 RLLEYQEN
+540 RLQEYQEN

-584 ENCNI
+584 ENYNI
-589 QKKYEYLKRQLERME
+589 QKKYKYLKRQLEKME

-655 ELEKMSSKERALQ
+655 EVEKMSSKERALQ

-682 EEQKRLVCKLNNR
+682 EEQKRLVCKLNN
-695 EKHQEVCLKELEH
+695 KHQEVCLKELEH
-708 TLQKSE
+708 NLQKSE
-714 NQNHSIHS
+714 NQNHSIHN

>member
-1 MLSSVHTQNNDILSE
+1 MLSSVHRQDNDIPSE
-16 LHVQKKLSSPD
+16 LHVQQKLSSPD
-27 VAEGTRHAL
+27 VAE
-36 SITPGEAAKLCS
+36 
-48 LIQSCEDYFRIR
+48 
-60 KVNQHGKYFTGLSEE
+60 
-75 ADQFSACMEEEPLKQ
+75 FSACMEEEPLKQ

-102 QTKLKELSPQFKSRS
+102 QTKLKELSPQLKSRS
-117 RENFL
+117 QENFL
-122 EPNLSESEMRWLK
+122 EQNLSESEMRWLK

-140 TLQEKLLEAEMAISS
+140 TLEEKILEAEMAISS

-192 KELEALKH
+192 KELETLKH

-225 IQKLTES
+225 MQKLTES

-251 ELSSQLQK
+251 ELSSQLQQ

-285 QKKEVENDQ
+285 QKKEAENDQ
-294 LKAKIQTLEKKISEW
+294 LKAKIQTLEKKITEW

-386 KTRLEVQFETLKKQ
+386 KTRLEVQFESLKKQ
-400 ITNVLED
+400 ITNLLED
-407 LKKIQDC
+407 MKKIQDR
-414 GRNSNEEIN
+414 GRNSNEEIH

-434 NVRLE
+434 NIRLE

-453 AVSAEAEL
+453 TVSAEAEL

-472 NLAEHYKTQV
+472 NLAEQYKIQV

-487 EAEELKARYEKVL
+487 EAEELKARYKKVL

-508 AKNLEISEV
+508 AKDLEISEV

-540 RLLEYQEN
+540 RLQEYQEN

-584 ENCNI
+584 ENYNI
-589 QKKYEYLKRQLERME
+589 QKKYKYLKRQLEKME

-655 ELEKMSSKERALQ
+655 EVEKMSSKERALQ

-708 TLQKSE
+708 NLQKSE
-714 NQNHSIHS
+714 NQNHSIHN

>member
-1 MLSSVHTQNNDILSE
+1 MLSSMHIQNNDSLSE
-16 LHVQKKLSSPD
+16 LHVQQKLSFD
-27 VAEGTRHAL
+27 IAE
-36 SITPGEAAKLCS
+36 
-48 LIQSCEDYFRIR
+48 
-60 KVNQHGKYFTGLSEE
+60 
-75 ADQFSACMEEEPLKQ
+75 FSACMEEEPLKQ

-102 QTKLKELSPQFKSRS
+102 QSKLKELSPQLRSRS
-117 RENFL
+117 QENFL
-122 EPNLSESEMRWLK
+122 QQNLSEMRWLK

-170 TNVCNLSTSDMIK
+170 TNVCNLSTSDMLK

-192 KELEALKH
+192 KELETLKH

-209 RTTEHKEI
+209 RTTEHEEI

-225 IQKLTES
+225 MQKLTES

-251 ELSSQLQK
+251 ELSSQLQQ

-272 SVEAVQAHLQCQI
+272 SVEAVQTHLQCQI
-285 QKKEVENDQ
+285 QKKEAENDQ
-294 LKAKIQTLEKKISEW
+294 LKAKLQTLEKKITEW

-386 KTRLEVQFETLKKQ
+386 KTRLEVQTETLKKQ
-400 ITNVLED
+400 ITNLLED

-414 GRNSNEEIN
+414 GRNSNEEIH
-423 GKLNSINSESA
+423 GKLNSINSENA
-434 NVRLE
+434 NIRLE

-453 AVSAEAEL
+453 TVSAEAEL

-472 NLAEHYKTQV
+472 NLAEQYKTQV

-487 EAEELKARYEKVL
+487 EAEELKVRYEKVL
-500 NENKIITE
+500 NENKITE
-508 AKNLEISEV
+508 AKDLEISE
-517 RSQIQAQL
+517 
-525 KELEHVRDL
+525 
-534 LKVAEE
+534 
-540 RLLEYQEN
+540 
-548 LLSYKRSYADKSK
+548 
-561 TIRELQVQMD
+561 MD
-571 DNNRFLRNHSLEE
+571 DNRFLRNHSLEE

-589 QKKYEYLKRQLERME
+589 KKKYEYLKRQLEKME

-613 LANQEESLQHS
+613 LANQEESLQQS

-634 YDALARQLEAALEE
+634 YGALARQLEAVLEE

-655 ELEKMSSKERALQ
+655 VVEKNSSKERALQ
-668 TKILTLETELRERR
+668 TKILALETELRERR
-682 EEQKRLVCKLNNR
+682 EEQKRLVCKLNNS

-708 TLQKSE
+708 NLQKSE
-714 NQNHSIHS
+714 NQNHRIHN

>member
-1 MLSSVHTQNNDILSE
+1 MLSSVHRQDNDIPSE
-16 LHVQKKLSSPD
+16 LHVQQKLSSPD
-27 VAEGTRHAL
+27 VAE
-36 SITPGEAAKLCS
+36 
-48 LIQSCEDYFRIR
+48 
-60 KVNQHGKYFTGLSEE
+60 
-75 ADQFSACMEEEPLKQ
+75 FSACMEEEPLKQ

-102 QTKLKELSPQFKSRS
+102 QTKLKELSPQLKSRS
-117 RENFL
+117 QENFL
-122 EPNLSESEMRWLK
+122 EQNLSESEMRWLK

-140 TLQEKLLEAEMAISS
+140 TLQEKIFEAEMAISS

-192 KELEALKH
+192 KELETLKH

-225 IQKLTES
+225 MQKLTES

-251 ELSSQLQK
+251 ELSSQLQQ

-285 QKKEVENDQ
+285 QKKEAENDQ
-294 LKAKIQTLEKKISEW
+294 LKAKIQTLEKKITEW

-386 KTRLEVQFETLKKQ
+386 KTRLEVQFESLKKQ
-400 ITNVLED
+400 ITNLLED
-407 LKKIQDC
+407 MKKIQDR
-414 GRNSNEEIN
+414 GRNSNEEIH

-434 NVRLE
+434 NIRLE

-453 AVSAEAEL
+453 TVSAEAEL

-472 NLAEHYKTQV
+472 NLAEQYKTQV

-487 EAEELKARYEKVL
+487 EAEELKARYKKVL

-508 AKNLEISEV
+508 AKDLEISEV

-540 RLLEYQEN
+540 RLQKYQEN

-584 ENCNI
+584 ENYNI
-589 QKKYEYLKRQLERME
+589 QKKYEYLKRQLEKME

-634 YDALARQLEAALEE
+634 YDALARQLESALEE

-655 ELEKMSSKERALQ
+655 EVEKMSSKERALQ

-708 TLQKSE
+708 NLQKSE
-714 NQNHSIHS
+714 NQNHSIHN

>member
-1 MLSSVHTQNNDILSE
+1 MLSSVHRQDNDIPSE
-16 LHVQKKLSSPD
+16 LHVQQKLPSPD
-27 VAEGTRHAL
+27 VAE
-36 SITPGEAAKLCS
+36 
-48 LIQSCEDYFRIR
+48 
-60 KVNQHGKYFTGLSEE
+60 
-75 ADQFSACMEEEPLKQ
+75 FSACMEEETLKQ

-102 QTKLKELSPQFKSRS
+102 QTKLKELSPQLKSRS
-117 RENFL
+117 QENFL
-122 EPNLSESEMRWLK
+122 EQNLSESEMRWLK

-140 TLQEKLLEAEMAISS
+140 TLQEKILEAEMAISS

-192 KELEALKH
+192 KELETLKH

-225 IQKLTES
+225 MQKLTES

-251 ELSSQLQK
+251 ELSSQLQQ

-285 QKKEVENDQ
+285 QKKEAENDQ
-294 LKAKIQTLEKKISEW
+294 LKAKIQTLEKKITEW

-347 FEASVEKLTSKIRK
+347 FEASIEKLTSKIRK

-400 ITNVLED
+400 ITNLLED
-407 LKKIQDC
+407 MKKIQDR
-414 GRNSNEEIN
+414 GRNSNEEIH
-423 GKLNSINSESA
+423 GKLNSISSESA
-434 NVRLE
+434 NIRLD

-453 AVSAEAEL
+453 TVSAEAEL

-472 NLAEHYKTQV
+472 NLAEQYKTQV

-487 EAEELKARYEKVL
+487 EAEELKARYKKVL

-508 AKNLEISEV
+508 AKDLEISE
-517 RSQIQAQL
+517 
-525 KELEHVRDL
+525 
-534 LKVAEE
+534 
-540 RLLEYQEN
+540 
-548 LLSYKRSYADKSK
+548 
-561 TIRELQVQMD
+561 MD

-589 QKKYEYLKRQLERME
+589 QKKYEYLKRQLEKME

-655 ELEKMSSKERALQ
+655 EVEKMSSKERALQ

-695 EKHQEVCLKELEH
+695 EKRQEVCLKELEH
-708 TLQKSE
+708 NLQKSE
-714 NQNHSIHS
+714 NQNHSIHN

>member
-1 MLSSVHTQNNDILSE
+1 
-16 LHVQKKLSSPD
+16 
-27 VAEGTRHAL
+27 
-36 SITPGEAAKLCS
+36 
-48 LIQSCEDYFRIR
+48 
-60 KVNQHGKYFTGLSEE
+60 
-75 ADQFSACMEEEPLKQ
+75 MEEEPLKQ

-102 QTKLKELSPQFKSRS
+102 QTELKELSPQLKSRP

-122 EPNLSESEMRWLK
+122 QQNLSESEMTWLK

-170 TNVCNLSTSDMIK
+170 TNARNLSTSDMMK

-192 KELEALKH
+192 KELETLKH

-209 RTTEHKEI
+209 RTTEHEEI

-225 IQKLTES
+225 MQKLTES

-251 ELSSQLQK
+251 ELSSQLQQ
-259 EKANALKADHLSK
+259 EKANALKAGHLST

-285 QKKEVENDQ
+285 QKKEAENDQ
-294 LKAKIQTLEKKISEW
+294 LKAKIQTLEKKITEW

-386 KTRLEVQFETLKKQ
+386 KTRLEVQTETLKKQ
-400 ITNVLED
+400 ITNLLED
-407 LKKIQDC
+407 LKKMQDR
-414 GRNSNEEIN
+414 GRNSNEEIH
-423 GKLNSINSESA
+423 GKLNSISSENA
-434 NVRLE
+434 NIHLE

-453 AVSAEAEL
+453 TVSAEAEL

-472 NLAEHYKTQV
+472 NLAEQYKTQV

-500 NENKIITE
+500 NENKITE
-508 AKNLEISEV
+508 AKDLEISE
-517 RSQIQAQL
+517 
-525 KELEHVRDL
+525 
-534 LKVAEE
+534 
-540 RLLEYQEN
+540 
-548 LLSYKRSYADKSK
+548 
-561 TIRELQVQMD
+561 MD
-571 DNNRFLRNHSLEE
+571 DNRFLRNHSLEE
-584 ENCNI
+584 ENFNI
-589 QKKYEYLKRQLERME
+589 QKKYEYLKRQLEMME

-613 LANQEESLQHS
+613 LANQEERLQHS

-655 ELEKMSSKERALQ
+655 EVEKISSKERALQ
-668 TKILTLETELRERR
+668 TKILALETELRQRR
-682 EEQKRLVCKLNNR
+682 EEQKRLVCKLNNS

-708 TLQKSE
+708 NLQKSE
-714 NQNHSIHS
+714 NQNHSIHN

>member
-1 MLSSVHTQNNDILSE
+1 
-16 LHVQKKLSSPD
+16 
-27 VAEGTRHAL
+27 
-36 SITPGEAAKLCS
+36 
-48 LIQSCEDYFRIR
+48 
-60 KVNQHGKYFTGLSEE
+60 
-75 ADQFSACMEEEPLKQ
+75 MEEEPLKQ

-200 IKGLLLHLL
+200 IKRLLLHLL

-225 IQKLTES
+225 MQKLTES

-272 SVEAVQAHLQCQI
+272 SIEAVQAHLQCQI
-285 QKKEVENDQ
+285 QKKEAENDQ
-294 LKAKIQTLEKKISEW
+294 LKAKIQTLEKKITEW

-414 GRNSNEEIN
+414 GRNSNEEIH
-423 GKLNSINSESA
+423 GKLNSVNSESA

-453 AVSAEAEL
+453 TVSAEAEL

-472 NLAEHYKTQV
+472 NLAEQYKTQ
-482 QKLQT
+482 
-487 EAEELKARYEKVL
+487 ECG
-500 NENKIITE
+500 
-508 AKNLEISEV
+508 
-517 RSQIQAQL
+517 
-525 KELEHVRDL
+525 
-534 LKVAEE
+534 
-540 RLLEYQEN
+540 
-548 LLSYKRSYADKSK
+548 YA
-561 TIRELQVQMD
+561 V
-571 DNNRFLRNHSLEE
+571 
-584 ENCNI
+584 
-589 QKKYEYLKRQLERME
+589 
-604 VQNEELAHQ
+604 
-613 LANQEESLQHS
+613 
-624 ELQLKEKLAE
+624 
-634 YDALARQLEAALEE
+634 
-648 GRKKESE
+648 
-655 ELEKMSSKERALQ
+655 
-668 TKILTLETELRERR
+668 
-682 EEQKRLVCKLNNR
+682 
-695 EKHQEVCLKELEH
+695 
-708 TLQKSE
+708 
-714 NQNHSIHS
+714 
-722 YVQFLKNSYVTMFG
+722 

>member
-1 MLSSVHTQNNDILSE
+1 MLSSMHIQNNDSLSE
-16 LHVQKKLSSPD
+16 LYVQQKLSFD
-27 VAEGTRHAL
+27 IAEGTRHAL
-36 SITPGEAAKLCS
+36 PITPGEAAKLCS

-102 QTKLKELSPQFKSRS
+102 QSKLKELSPQLKSRS
-117 RENFL
+117 QENFL
-122 EPNLSESEMRWLK
+122 QQNLSEMRWLK

-155 TEMFLPSFKVTIAGM
+155 IEMFVPSFKVTIAGM
-170 TNVCNLSTSDMIK
+170 TNVCNLSTSDMLK

-192 KELEALKH
+192 KELETLKH

-209 RTTEHKEI
+209 RTEHEEI

-225 IQKLTES
+225 MQKLTES

-251 ELSSQLQK
+251 ELSSQLQQ

-272 SVEAVQAHLQCQI
+272 SVEAVQTHLQCQI
-285 QKKEVENDQ
+285 QKKEAENDQ
-294 LKAKIQTLEKKISEW
+294 LKAKLQTLEKKITEW
-309 KLQIGKHKHQ
+309 KLQTGKHKLQ

-386 KTRLEVQFETLKKQ
+386 KTRLEVQTETLKKQ
-400 ITNVLED
+400 ITNLLED

-414 GRNSNEEIN
+414 GRNSNEEIH
-423 GKLNSINSESA
+423 GKLNSINSENA
-434 NVRLE
+434 NIRLE

-453 AVSAEAEL
+453 TVSAEAEL

-472 NLAEHYKTQV
+472 NLAEQYKTQV

-487 EAEELKARYEKVL
+487 EAEELKVRYEKVL
-500 NENKIITE
+500 NEKKIIE
-508 AKNLEISEV
+508 AKDLEISEV
-517 RSQIQAQL
+517 RSQMQAHL
-525 KELEHVRDL
+525 KELERVRDL

-540 RLLEYQEN
+540 RLQEYQEN

-561 TIRELQVQMD
+561 TIRKLQVQMD
-571 DNNRFLRNHSLEE
+571 DNRFLRNHSLEE
-584 ENCNI
+584 ENCNLK
-589 QKKYEYLKRQLERME
+589 KKYEYLKRQLEKME

-613 LANQEESLQHS
+613 LANQEESLQQS

-655 ELEKMSSKERALQ
+655 VVEKNSSKERALQ
-668 TKILTLETELRERR
+668 TKILALETELRERR
-682 EEQKRLVCKLNNR
+682 EEQKRLVCKLNNS

-708 TLQKSE
+708 NLQKSE
-714 NQNHSIHS
+714 NQNHRIHN

>member
-508 AKNLEISEV
+508 AKNLEISE
-517 RSQIQAQL
+517 
-525 KELEHVRDL
+525 
-534 LKVAEE
+534 
-540 RLLEYQEN
+540 
-548 LLSYKRSYADKSK
+548 
-561 TIRELQVQMD
+561 MD

-714 NQNHSIHS
+714 NQNHSIHMKEKLCNLHERCVPVIQCTS
-722 YVQFLKNSYVTMFG
+722 IAVEISLDSICIPATMMVIEILFLIFCICNI

>member
-1 MLSSVHTQNNDILSE
+1 MLSSMHIQNNDSLSE
-16 LHVQKKLSSPD
+16 LYVQQKLSFD
-27 VAEGTRHAL
+27 IAEGTRHAL
-36 SITPGEAAKLCS
+36 PITPGEAAKLCS

-102 QTKLKELSPQFKSRS
+102 QSKLKELSPQLKSRS
-117 RENFL
+117 QENFL
-122 EPNLSESEMRWLK
+122 QQNLSEMRWLK

-155 TEMFLPSFKVTIAGM
+155 IEMFLPSFKVTIAGM
-170 TNVCNLSTSDMIK
+170 TNVCNLSTSDMLK

-192 KELEALKH
+192 KELETLKH

-209 RTTEHKEI
+209 RTTEHEEI

-225 IQKLTES
+225 MQKLTES

-251 ELSSQLQK
+251 ELSSQLQQ

-272 SVEAVQAHLQCQI
+272 SVEAVQTHLQCQI
-285 QKKEVENDQ
+285 QKKEAENDQ
-294 LKAKIQTLEKKISEW
+294 LKAKLQTLEKKITEW
-309 KLQIGKHKHQ
+309 KLQTGKHKHQ

-331 KALKKATRA
+331 KSLKKATRA

-386 KTRLEVQFETLKKQ
+386 KTRLEVQTETLKKQ
-400 ITNVLED
+400 ITNLLED

-414 GRNSNEEIN
+414 GRNSNEEIH
-423 GKLNSINSESA
+423 GKLNSINSENA
-434 NVRLE
+434 NIRLE

-453 AVSAEAEL
+453 TVSAEAEL

-472 NLAEHYKTQV
+472 NLAEQYKTQV

-487 EAEELKARYEKVL
+487 EAEELKVRYEKVL
-500 NENKIITE
+500 NEKKIIE
-508 AKNLEISEV
+508 AKDLEIIE
-517 RSQIQAQL
+517 
-525 KELEHVRDL
+525 
-534 LKVAEE
+534 
-540 RLLEYQEN
+540 
-548 LLSYKRSYADKSK
+548 
-561 TIRELQVQMD
+561 MD
-571 DNNRFLRNHSLEE
+571 DNRFLRNHSLEE

-589 QKKYEYLKRQLERME
+589 KKKYEYLKRQLEKME
-604 VQNEELAHQ
+604 VQNEELTHQ
-613 LANQEESLQHS
+613 LANQEESLQQS

-655 ELEKMSSKERALQ
+655 VVEKNSSKERALQ
-668 TKILTLETELRERR
+668 TKILALETELRERR
-682 EEQKRLVCKLNNR
+682 EEQKRLVCKLNNS
-695 EKHQEVCLKELEH
+695 EKHQEVCLKELEYN
-708 TLQKSE
+708 LQKSE
-714 NQNHSIHS
+714 NQNHRIHNYTNLYMFNCS
-722 YVQFLKNSYVTMFG
+722 CITSKERKLVASNFFLVVVTKGYRRIVKQQYELIGTVLAYVVTNICLL

>member
-1 MLSSVHTQNNDILSE
+1 MFSSVHTQNNDSLSE

-36 SITPGEAAKLCS
+36 PITPGEAANLCS

-117 RENFL
+117 QENFL
-122 EPNLSESEMRWLK
+122 EPNLSETEMRWLK

-170 TNVCNLSTSDMIK
+170 TNVCDLSTSDMIK

-192 KELEALKH
+192 KELEALKN

-225 IQKLTES
+225 MQKLTES

-285 QKKEVENDQ
+285 QKKEAENDQ
-294 LKAKIQTLEKKISEW
+294 LKAKIQTLEKKITEW

-400 ITNVLED
+400 ITNLLED

-414 GRNSNEEIN
+414 GRNSNEEIH

-453 AVSAEAEL
+453 TVSAEAEL

-472 NLAEHYKTQV
+472 NLAEQYKTQV

-508 AKNLEISEV
+508 AKNVEISE
-517 RSQIQAQL
+517 
-525 KELEHVRDL
+525 
-534 LKVAEE
+534 
-540 RLLEYQEN
+540 
-548 LLSYKRSYADKSK
+548 
-561 TIRELQVQMD
+561 MD

-613 LANQEESLQHS
+613 LANQEESLQRS